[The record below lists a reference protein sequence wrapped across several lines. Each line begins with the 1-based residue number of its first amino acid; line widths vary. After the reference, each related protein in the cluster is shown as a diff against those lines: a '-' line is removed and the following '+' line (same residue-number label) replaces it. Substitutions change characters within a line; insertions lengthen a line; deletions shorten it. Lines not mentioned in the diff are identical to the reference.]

1 MNKAN
6 LVKAIAKKSKSSRR
20 EVEEIID
27 LATEIIVETL
37 VEGDNV
43 AIANFGI
50 FEIRNRKERT
60 GIDPNTKE
68 IIDIAKKKYPGF
80 RPSRTFKAKINQ
92 K

>member
-6 LVKAIAKKSKSSRR
+6 LVKAIAKQSKSSRR

-37 VEGDNV
+37 CDGDNV

-80 RPSRTFKAKINQ
+80 RPSRTFKARINQ